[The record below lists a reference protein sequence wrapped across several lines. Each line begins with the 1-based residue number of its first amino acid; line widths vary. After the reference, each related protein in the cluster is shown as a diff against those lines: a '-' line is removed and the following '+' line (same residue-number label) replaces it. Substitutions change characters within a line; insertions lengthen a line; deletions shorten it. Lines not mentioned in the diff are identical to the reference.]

1 MIQRIQTLYL
11 VAIVALMTTALLT
24 PLAYFVAGTN
34 VYELFAF
41 ELVAESGD
49 GASAQSTLYMGVI
62 VALATL
68 IPLVT
73 IFLYKNRLLQIR
85 LCAVELVLLV
95 GAQTFMGIYYY
106 LSNRMFSALEFHTQG
121 FRIAIIFP
129 LVALILD
136 YLALRAIFKDE
147 MLVRSLDRIR

>member
-11 VAIVALMTTALLT
+11 LGIVALMVAALFT
-24 PLAYFVAGTN
+24 PLAYFVAGTE

-41 ELVAESGD
+41 SLKAE
-49 GASAQSTLYMGVI
+49 GATEVGQSTMYMGVI

-68 IPLVT
+68 LPLVT
-73 IFLYKNRLLQIR
+73 IFCFKNRMLQIR
-85 LCAVELVLLV
+85 LCAVELVLLA
-95 GAQTFMGIYYY
+95 GAEIFMAIYYY
-106 LSNRMFSALEFHTQG
+106 LSNRMFSMMEFHTQG

-129 LVALILD
+129 IIALILD

>member
-1 MIQRIQTLYL
+1 MIQRVQTLYL
-11 VAIVALMTTALLT
+11 LGIVALMVAALFT
-24 PLAYFVAGTN
+24 PLAYFVAGTE

-41 ELVAESGD
+41 SLKAE
-49 GASAQSTLYMGVI
+49 GAVQAGQSTMYMGVI

-68 IPLVT
+68 LPLVT
-73 IFLYKNRLLQIR
+73 IFCFKNRMLQIR
-85 LCAVELVLLV
+85 LCAVELVLLA
-95 GAQTFMGIYYY
+95 GAEIFMAIYYY
-106 LSNRMFSALEFHTQG
+106 LSNRMFSMMEFHTQG

-129 LVALILD
+129 IVALILD